1 MTSLNIYYA
10 AVRVRVSMTEIL
22 VTLAAYLSRD
32 AIVVG
37 GVAPAGRGDV
47 IAGPL
52 ESYDNDRHIRPAS
65 GCHGCACAR
74 LCVWHRLAT
83 DRQMNSIL
91 SNLSGRQRCCSRVAD
106 DGGVG
111 GEA

>member
-1 MTSLNIYYA
+1 
-10 AVRVRVSMTEIL
+10 MTEIL

-83 DRQMNSIL
+83 DGQTNEFNFIQFVWPSTL
-91 SNLSGRQRCCSRVAD
+91 LLEGSG
-106 DGGVG
+106 
-111 GEA
+111 